1 MNVLLLHGALG
12 AKTQFT
18 PLVERLQDFKCHTLD
33 FEGHGKSELRSKSFR
48 IENFAEQCAE
58 VIQSIAQEPMRI
70 IGYSMGGYVAL
81 WLATHK
87 PELVHSIIT
96 LGTKFAWS
104 SATSEKEVAM
114 LDANMIRQKVPAYAN
129 ELERRH
135 TAYGWENVLAYTA
148 DMMLD
153 LGNNPRLN
161 SDILSKVKCPVRL
174 GVGDRDSMVSITETM
189 EVYKQIPDAE
199 LYVLPRTKHPLEQVP
214 LDRFE
219 WIIRD
224 WLK

>member
-1 MNVLLLHGALG
+1 MNVLFLHGALG
-12 AKTQFT
+12 AKTQFL
-18 PLVERLQDFKCHTLD
+18 PLVDRLKDFQCHTMD
-33 FEGHGKSELRSKSFR
+33 FEGHGAQTLVSNNFR
-48 IENFAEQCAE
+48 IENFAEQCA
-58 VIQSIAQEPMRI
+58 VAIQSIAHEPMRI
-70 IGYSMGGYVAL
+70 VGYSMGGYVAL
-81 WLATHK
+81 WLAIHK

-114 LDANMIRQKVPAYAN
+114 LDPDMISQKVPAYAD
-129 ELERRH
+129 ELKRRH
-135 TAYGWENVLAYTA
+135 VASGWENVLVNTA

-153 LGNNPRLN
+153 LGRSPRLN
-161 SDILSKVKCPVRL
+161 PDTLSQVKCPVRL
-174 GVGDRDSMVSITETM
+174 GVGDRDAMVSITETM
-189 EVYKQIPDAE
+189 DVYKQIPSAE

-219 WIIRD
+219 WIVRD